1 MANSDFL
8 RQNINQHTIKNSES
22 KKMDREVIVAINAV
36 IDTLRAQYPNLTFE
50 HQKTMKLIDIIAILS
65 RQYPEY
71 AKHFGAPLNTSFISP
86 DGGFLFA
93 TNKQGER
100 RIILVSEV
108 KRQGTNDARQ
118 DEGLPK
124 QAQGNAIER
133 LGKNLIGI
141 RAIFKNEG
149 VLPFVCFG
157 SGYDFKPSS
166 SILDRVLTM
175 NEFFPLNEIFV
186 KKDFM
191 PFEPVSML
199 FRYKAWSAQ
208 EMAENMF
215 SVAVKAIEYK
225 FVD

>member
-8 RQNINQHTIKNSES
+8 RANKNQHSIKNSKS
-22 KKMDREVIVAINAV
+22 KKMDKDIDKAVLIVL
-36 IDTLRAQYPNLTFE
+36 DTLGKKYPQLTFE
-50 HQKTMKLIDIIAILS
+50 YQKTMKLGDIIAMLS

-71 AKHFGAPLNTSFISP
+71 AQHFGKPFDTSFISP

-108 KRQGTNDARQ
+108 KHQGTNDKRK

-124 QAQGNAIER
+124 QARGNAIER

-141 RAIFKNEG
+141 RALFKNEG

-157 SGYDFKPSS
+157 NGDDFGDGST
-166 SILDRVLTM
+166 IVDRVLTM
-175 NEFFPLNEIFV
+175 NDFFALNKIFV
-186 KKDFM
+186 RKDFL
-191 PFEPVSML
+191 PFEPSSML
-199 FRYKAWSAQ
+199 FRYEAWSVK
-208 EMAENMF
+208 EMVDVMLKISTE
-215 SVAVKAIEYK
+215 AIEYR
-225 FVD
+225 FA

>member
-8 RQNINQHTIKNSES
+8 RNNINQHIIKNSKS
-22 KKMDREVIVAINAV
+22 KKMDRDIIVAINAV
-36 IDTLRAQYPNLTFE
+36 IDTLRERYPQLTFE
-50 HQKTMKLIDIIAILS
+50 HQKTMRLVDIIATLS

-71 AKHFGAPLNTSFISP
+71 AKHFGKPLDNSFISP

-93 TNKQGER
+93 KNKQGER

-108 KRQGTNDARQ
+108 KRQGTNDARKL
-118 DEGLPK
+118 EGLPK

-149 VLPFVCFG
+149 ILPFVCFG
-157 SGYDFKPSS
+157 SGYDFKPGS

-175 NEFFPLNEIFV
+175 NEFFPLNKVFV

-199 FRYKAWSAQ
+199 FQYNAWSVE
-208 EMAENMF
+208 EMAKNMF
-215 SVAVKAIEYK
+215 DITVKAIEYK
-225 FVD
+225 FV

>member
-1 MANSDFL
+1 MASSDFL
-8 RQNINQHTIKNSES
+8 RQNINQHTIKNLKS
-22 KKMDREVIVAINAV
+22 KKMDKDIIVAVNAV
-36 IDTLRAQYPNLTFE
+36 VDTLEKEYPNLIFE
-50 HQKTMKLIDIIAILS
+50 HQKTMKLIDIVAMLS

-71 AKHFGAPLNTSFISP
+71 ARCFGLPLDTSFISP

-93 TNKQGER
+93 KNKQGER

-118 DEGLPK
+118 KEGLPI
-124 QAQGNAIER
+124 QAKGNAIER

-157 SGYDFKPSS
+157 SGYDFQCGS

-175 NEFFPLNEIFV
+175 NEFFPLNKTFV

-199 FRYKAWSAQ
+199 FRYENWTIE
-208 EMAENMF
+208 EMAELMYKI
-215 SVAVKAIEYK
+215 AVEAIEYR
-225 FVD
+225 FVG